1 MKQPPSALSADLI
14 AAVGHKTGRSV
25 EQALEDF
32 SGQLQSI
39 FEPPLTP
46 EEIAVLGPALVL
58 FSQSSTPF
66 LFPVDGHG
74 LILNRVS
81 QDALSSLLTRADC
94 EAIRAIQVHEPVQ
107 IGSEPAIQVSR
118 LLRASHATH
127 PTDASGT
134 LSLSALDLFLRAHP
148 AAGKEESFQQLIR
161 HLPTEVMNILTVQQ
175 QADLLEMCFTAQH
188 TDALQ
193 LRLVPSESNRLAQLL
208 IFGAGRALPCAGGAS
223 SITKV
228 LERHGLRLRFLAQT
242 PPQIGE
248 ERLRVFAVLA
258 EANATEWRQD
268 DSSHQEEALARDLRL
283 IGVFSEQDRIQSQLV
298 DSGRIRGDL
307 AAIVR
312 AMVRFTHQ
320 GLLYYDAF
328 EFNLANCEDAF
339 CAHPDVVETLLQA
352 FETRFHPTKFSDA
365 DTKRLLAQAHELI
378 ESLSTGHEGTDRR
391 RRLVLQQGLSF
402 VEHVLKTTFY
412 AQTPGLAF
420 RLDPA
425 YLERLPSVVL
435 EKFPEVPFGIFLLF
449 TSQAIGFH
457 IRFRDLARGG
467 LRTVIPHQ
475 IEQLVIERNQI
486 FQEGYNLAYTQQ
498 KKNKDIPEGG
508 AKGILLLNPFE
519 AAQRDQAFLE
529 WDLSRQHL
537 SDADRAKK
545 RTEWSTAAR
554 QQGLYRAQRQY
565 IEALLALVNCDDDG
579 KLRNP
584 RIRDL
589 YGHPEYLYVGPDENM
604 HNQMLVWIAETA
616 KRVQYRPGSA
626 FISSKPKVGINH
638 KEYGVTSLG
647 VHVYVTE
654 VLRYL
659 GIDPSKDRYSV
670 KMSGGPDGDV
680 AGNEMV
686 NLYKTAPQ
694 TCAFLSTIDGS
705 GTIFDPVGMDLK
717 ELDRLFQLA
726 EPIRQYPMDQLHEG
740 GLFID
745 SRATRDQPHGPPLML
760 RKRKQGTDVVEEW
773 IPQSEAFAL
782 LRHTMFQTQA
792 DLFVPAGGRPRTLNE
807 SNIEEFCL
815 AGGEPSVRAVVEG
828 ANLFLTPKARR
839 YLEERGVLIIKDSS
853 ANKGGVICSSF
864 EVLLGLT
871 LTEQEFL
878 DLKPKLMPEVLDLIR
893 QKALDEA
900 QLLLRTH
907 EQTGQ
912 YLTDLSDMVSDRINL
927 YKDQL
932 LRYFANVNLQ
942 LPPDSPLARIL
953 LSYCPRTL
961 REQFA
966 DRVLQQLPQ
975 THQKAILAC
984 QIASQT
990 VYRRGLDWSPSIVD
1004 VMPLVMADLL
1014 GGP

>member
-1 MKQPPSALSADLI
+1 MEQPPRALSADLI
-14 AAVGHKTGRSV
+14 AANGRETGRLV
-25 EQALEDF
+25 ERALQEF
-32 SGQLQSI
+32 AAQLPQS
-39 FEPPLTP
+39 FDPPLTAD
-46 EEIAVLGPALVL
+46 EIAILGPALAL
-58 FSQSSTPF
+58 FDRSSTPF

-74 LILNRVS
+74 IMLSRATH
-81 QDALSSLLTRADC
+81 DALSELLNRTDC
-94 EAIRAIQVHEPVQ
+94 EAIRAIEVRGPVQ
-107 IGSEPAIQVSR
+107 MGSGPAVQVSR
-118 LLRASHATH
+118 LLRADFSSHGADSERV
-127 PTDASGT
+127 PSQP
-134 LSLSALDLFLRAHP
+134 ALEIFLRAHP
-148 AAGKEESFQQLIR
+148 AAAHEESFQQFLQAI
-161 HLPTEVMNILTVQQ
+161 PSEVMGSLTTQQ
-175 QADLLEMCFTAQH
+175 QADLLEMAYLAQH

-193 LRLVPSESNRLAQLL
+193 LRIQPSDHSGSLQIM
-208 IFGAGRALPCAGGAS
+208 IFGAGKALPFAGWAS
-223 SITKV
+223 SLVKV
-228 LERHGLRLRFLAQT
+228 LERHGLQLHRLAQT
-242 PPQIGE
+242 PPVVDQKGV
-248 ERLRVFAVLA
+248 RVFYAVA
-258 EANATEWRQD
+258 HANPVIWQGHEASAR
-268 DSSHQEEALARDLRL
+268 EEALARDLRL
-283 IGVFSEQDRIQSQLV
+283 VGVFSEQDRIQSLLV
-298 DSGRIRGDL
+298 DTGRIRADL

-352 FETRFHPTKFSDA
+352 FEKRFHPLDFSDS
-365 DTKRLLAQAHELI
+365 DYKTLLAQAHELI
-378 ESLSTGHEGTDRR
+378 EALSTGHEGTDRR

-412 AQTPGLAF
+412 AATPGLAF

-475 IEQLVIERNQI
+475 VEQLVIERNQI

-519 AAQRDQAFLE
+519 AALKDRDLFE
-529 WDLSRQHL
+529 WNLSKQTL
-537 SDADRAKK
+537 SDEDKAKK
-545 RTEWSTAAR
+545 RAEWSAAAR
-554 QQGLYRAQRQY
+554 QQGLYQAQRQY
-565 IEALLALVNCDDDG
+565 IEALLALVNCDDQG
-579 KLRNP
+579 KLRNT

-589 YGHPEYLYVGPDENM
+589 YGKPEYLYVGPDENM

-659 GIDPSKDRYSV
+659 GLDPAKDRYSV

-705 GTIFDPVGMDLK
+705 GTILDPVGLDLQ
-717 ELDRLFQLA
+717 ELDRLFHLA

-745 SRATRDQPHGPPLML
+745 SRMTRDQPHGPPLML
-760 RKRKQGTDVVEEW
+760 CKRKQGTKVAEDW
-773 IPQSEAFAL
+773 IPQSEAFSL
-782 LRHTMFQTQA
+782 LRSTMFQTQA
-792 DLFVPAGGRPRTLNE
+792 DLFIPAGGRPRTLNE
-807 SNIEEFCL
+807 TNIEEFCL
-815 AGGEPSVRAVVEG
+815 AGGEPSVRAIVEG

-871 LTEQEFL
+871 LSEQEFL
-878 DLKPKLMPEVLDLIR
+878 DLKPQLMPEVLNLIR

-900 QLLLRTH
+900 QILLRTH
-907 EQTGQ
+907 EETGQ
-912 YLTDLSDMVSDRINL
+912 YLTDLSDLVSDRINH

-932 LRYFANVNLQ
+932 LRYFAGMDLQ
-942 LPPDSPLARIL
+942 LSPDSPLARIL

-961 REQFA
+961 RERFA

-1004 VMPLVMADLL
+1004 VMPLVIADLT
-1014 GGP
+1014 GGA